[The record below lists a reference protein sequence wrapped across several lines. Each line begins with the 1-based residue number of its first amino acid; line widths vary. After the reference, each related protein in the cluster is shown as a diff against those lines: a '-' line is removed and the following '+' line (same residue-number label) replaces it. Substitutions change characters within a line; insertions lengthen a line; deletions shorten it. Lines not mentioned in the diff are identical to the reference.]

1 VHEEEEEKSSLFNTV
16 RKRKIFAE
24 EVLSCMRIKR
34 LFVAFLMAITAL
46 PLTISEIT

>member
-1 VHEEEEEKSSLFNTV
+1 MFKEEEEKVLSSIPLE
-16 RKRKIFAE
+16 RGKFAE
-24 EVLSCMRIKR
+24 ELLSCMRIKR